1 MEYFLLCLRG
11 TGGSSSSC
19 LRFYFDGTVGR
30 VVLQRK
36 KFTIRSVHNLLHY
49 LGSPSETD
57 PSPLSSQKMRR
68 PIIADKLRPCYA
80 AATFATKASCTGPIP
95 VLAPQRPDH
104 GGYDL
109 RRTAAPAP
117 RRPQLS
123 NAPSEL
129 TFGLVAA
136 TSPLACVHLVL
147 TPAPQTQQVFHSSCN
162 KLRRRSRSPLFP
174 SMHTAITARQIHSDH
189 APQTKMAASSL
200 KHMVPSR
207 RSVAHDSGCRVCNF
221 LPVLCYFCGWEW
233 PCAL

>member
-136 TSPLACVHLVL
+136 TSPLACSPRAHPSPPDTASLPQFVQQTSPSQQESTVSVH
-147 TPAPQTQQVFHSSCN
+147 AHGYYGSSDPQRPCTTNEDGCLLPEAYGSQQEI
-162 KLRRRSRSPLFP
+162 SRP
-174 SMHTAITARQIHSDH
+174 
-189 APQTKMAASSL
+189 
-200 KHMVPSR
+200 
-207 RSVAHDSGCRVCNF
+207 
-221 LPVLCYFCGWEW
+221 
-233 PCAL
+233 